1 MFYIRGSATFNP
13 LRGHPKLR
21 LKGREERGYPK
32 LVTKGD
38 LGWRGLMQIVTL
50 PAKKIMYRF

>member
-1 MFYIRGSATFNP
+1 MFYIRGFPTFNP
-13 LRGHPKLR
+13 LTGHPKLR
-21 LKGREERGYPK
+21 FQGRKERGYPK

-50 PAKKIMYRF
+50 PAKKNM